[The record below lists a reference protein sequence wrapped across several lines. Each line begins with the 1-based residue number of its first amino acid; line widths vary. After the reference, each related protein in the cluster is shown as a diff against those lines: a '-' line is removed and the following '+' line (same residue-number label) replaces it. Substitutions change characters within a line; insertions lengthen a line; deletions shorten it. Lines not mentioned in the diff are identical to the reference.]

1 MVPGFCRDDVWIPA
15 FAGVTTQKTFYEV
28 INLISQLGMKVFGN
42 FVSHGK
48 VQMEYRFKKK
58 KGHRGVE

>member
-1 MVPGFCRDDVWIPA
+1 MVPDFLRDDVWTPA

-28 INLISQLGMKVFGN
+28 INLILQIGMKVFGD
-42 FVSHGK
+42 FLSHGK

-58 KGHRGVE
+58 ERA